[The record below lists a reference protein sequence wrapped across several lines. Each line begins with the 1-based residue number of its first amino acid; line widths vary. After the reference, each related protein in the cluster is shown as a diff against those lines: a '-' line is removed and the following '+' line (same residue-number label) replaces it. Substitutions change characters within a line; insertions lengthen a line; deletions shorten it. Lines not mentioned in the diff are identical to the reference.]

1 MLMLQIPRDINA
13 ADLAHLIR
21 TIGAWVG
28 RETMAGVTAEFGRVM
43 AGGHDVTDKMPITSA
58 ALSSAAP
65 IPPPPGSDDEDD
77 DENGAAPP
85 PPASGPVTLDSEG
98 LPWDARIHS
107 SKKTVNA
114 DGSWKARKGFGKDTD
129 IAKAIVA
136 KYRKTY
142 PVPVAAMGAPP
153 PPPPPPAAA
162 QTQAPA
168 PPPPPP
174 GGLDFNGLMRKIG
187 PMLQAK
193 TINAADL
200 NSLAA
205 QVGLVTAP
213 DLAAHPEKVADFNM
227 MLDILVA
234 GKNV

>member
-28 RETMAGVTAEFGRVM
+28 RETMAGVTAEFGRVI
-43 AGGHDVTDKMPITSA
+43 AGGHDVTDKMPLTSA
-58 ALSSAAP
+58 SLSSAAP
-65 IPPPPGSDDEDD
+65 IPPPPGSEDDEDD
-77 DENGAAPP
+77 SAAPP
-85 PPASGPVTLDSEG
+85 PPASGPVMLDSEG
-98 LPWDARIHS
+98 LPWDGRIHS

-114 DGSWKARKGFGKDTD
+114 DGSWKARKGFGKETTTYQT
-129 IAKAIVA
+129 IVA
-136 KYRKTY
+136 EYRKTY
-142 PVPVAAMGAPP
+142 PAPVKAAPPPPPAAAETQAAAPP
-153 PPPPPPAAA
+153 PPPPP
-162 QTQAPA
+162 
-168 PPPPPP
+168 
-174 GGLDFNGLMRKIG
+174 GGMDFNGLMRKIG

-193 TINAADL
+193 TINSADL

-227 MLDILVA
+227 MLDILLV